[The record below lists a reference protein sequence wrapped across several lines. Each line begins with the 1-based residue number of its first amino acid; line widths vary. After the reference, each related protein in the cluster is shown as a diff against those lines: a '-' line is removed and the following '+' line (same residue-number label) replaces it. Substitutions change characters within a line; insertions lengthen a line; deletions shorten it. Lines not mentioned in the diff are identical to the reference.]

1 MQKGLLDNDDTFP
14 VEQTV
19 EVGEHDGS
27 DATNNFQGKLN
38 LSDNTAHDSS
48 HISAPLDE
56 YNALLA
62 GSPTTQA
69 NATDDINIKPLD
81 MPMSPGGMQRRAFF
95 DRTFGKLEKGGV
107 RNSVF
112 LLCNAAVG
120 GGVLSLPYM
129 FVLCGYLMGYILMA
143 VSALAGIWSNLI
155 LARLAIKHKKS
166 NYNEI
171 VFLAG
176 GPKLQKAL
184 QIMLLFYLFG
194 ACTGYQIIQT
204 QMVAYIANQFG
215 LSYEDTNTM
224 WFRAAVNIPIDA
236 FIVIPLSAMRDM
248 SSLAFISLL
257 TVLALV
263 YCALLLL
270 IEVPW
275 YNRLYKTE
283 QNFKETVFM
292 MDYNFLQACSMTF
305 FAYTC

>member
-1 MQKGLLDNDDTFP
+1 M
-14 VEQTV
+14 
-19 EVGEHDGS
+19 
-27 DATNNFQGKLN
+27 
-38 LSDNTAHDSS
+38 
-48 HISAPLDE
+48 PLDE

-95 DRTFGKLEKGGV
+95 DRTFGKLEKGGE

-143 VSALAGIWSNLI
+143 VSAIAGTWSNLI
-155 LARLAIKHKKS
+155 LARLAINHKKA

-171 VFLAG
+171 VLLAG

-184 QIMLLFYLFG
+184 QVMLLFYLFG

-215 LSYEDTNTM
+215 LGPD
-224 WFRAAVNIPIDA
+224 
-236 FIVIPLSAMRDM
+236 
-248 SSLAFISLL
+248 
-257 TVLALV
+257 
-263 YCALLLL
+263 
-270 IEVPW
+270 
-275 YNRLYKTE
+275 
-283 QNFKETVFM
+283 
-292 MDYNFLQACSMTF
+292 
-305 FAYTC
+305 